1 LFPKVTVWWLF
12 CFGTKGE
19 IKMTGRVEIYT
30 HSDRSTFNKGGAMI
44 RVMSQTDFC
53 ARTEDFISFTKIAAK
68 YAYASSAKTWADV
81 IAEYPSIEDARLN
94 LERELKEKIEVED
107 IVILT
112 V

>member
-1 LFPKVTVWWLF
+1 
-12 CFGTKGE
+12 
-19 IKMTGRVEIYT
+19 
-30 HSDRSTFNKGGAMI
+30 MI